1 MLPQNT
7 FPCCCAWQPSSPPA
21 LRLQKMETHTRASCP
36 HHTDQPGAA
45 LSSVRWSLS
54 KRSPFPFRHR
64 STPKSPSTSPFWQT
78 LAAAQ
83 PPKKKKLYQLLLPK
97 PILTGARFPR
107 SPPISGERR
116 RNTRG
121 SSCPEACAG
130 HKETHQKSEKTAGK
144 KYAPQPQAG
153 QTY

>member
-1 MLPQNT
+1 MHT
-7 FPCCCAWQPSSPPA
+7 PA
-21 LRLQKMETHTRASCP
+21 SL
-36 HHTDQPGAA
+36 HHTDQAGAA

-54 KRSPFPFRHR
+54 KRSPFRFRHR
-64 STPKSPSTSPFWQT
+64 STPKSLATSPLWQT

-121 SSCPEACAG
+121 TSCPGRARDTRKPTRNRRKQQEKIRPHSPKLDRGWIPVSPLPCCDVRTAAG
-130 HKETHQKSEKTAGK
+130 APAGE
-144 KYAPQPQAG
+144 G
-153 QTY
+153 